1 MPLAPPVARAT
12 PLWLND
18 RGGYV
23 RLVPITPDTKN
34 WTWVLD
40 ELCPECGFDAEA
52 VELAAMGA
60 LVRVNVAEWPALLV
74 DARVRE
80 RPSHDQW
87 SALEYAC
94 HVRDV
99 FTLFDQRLR
108 RMLAEDGPQ
117 FENWDQDV
125 TAVEQRYDQQDPD
138 VVGVELMAAGDAC
151 AARWDTVGDADWSR
165 TGDRSDGS
173 SFTVDT
179 FARYFLH
186 DPVHHLADVRAGYA
200 RFGSPSD

>member
-1 MPLAPPVARAT
+1 MNAP
-12 PLWLND
+12 
-18 RGGYV
+18 GGYV

-40 ELCPECGFDAEA
+40 EVCPECGFDADA
-52 VELAAMGA
+52 VELRAMGS
-60 LVRVNVAEWPALLV
+60 LVRSNAAEWPALLGH
-74 DARVRE
+74 ARVRD
-80 RPSHDQW
+80 RPSDDQW
-87 SALEYAC
+87 SALEYSC

-99 FTLFDQRLR
+99 FTLFDERLR

-125 TAVEQRYDQQDPD
+125 TAVDQRYDRQDPD
-138 VVGVELMAAGDAC
+138 VVAIELTAAGEAC
-151 AARWDTVGDADWSR
+151 ATRWDSVGGSDRGR

-173 SFTVDT
+173 SFTVAT
-179 FARYFLH
+179 LARYFLH

-200 RFGSPSD
+200 RLDSQTD

>member
-1 MPLAPPVARAT
+1 MPIVS
-12 PLWLND
+12 
-18 RGGYV
+18 
-23 RLVPITPDTKN
+23 DTKN
-34 WTWVLD
+34 WIWVLD
-40 ELCPECGFDAEA
+40 EVCFECGFDARG
-52 VELAAMGA
+52 VELDALGA
-60 LVRVNVAEWPALLV
+60 LVRANAAEWPAMLA
-74 DARVRE
+74 DPRVRQ
-80 RPSHDQW
+80 RPTDDQW

-99 FTLFDQRLR
+99 FTLFDERLR
-108 RMLAEDGPQ
+108 RMLTEDGPR

-125 TAVEQRYDQQDPD
+125 TAVEQRYDLQDPD
-138 VVGVELMAAGDAC
+138 VVSVELVEAGEAC

-186 DPVHHLADVRAGYA
+186 DPVHHLVDVRAGYA
-200 RFGSPSD
+200 RLGPPVD

>member
-1 MPLAPPVARAT
+1 
-12 PLWLND
+12 
-18 RGGYV
+18 
-23 RLVPITPDTKN
+23 VPIVPDTKN

-40 ELCPECGFDAEA
+40 EVCPECGFDARG
-52 VELAAMGA
+52 VELDALGA
-60 LVRVNVAEWPALLV
+60 LVRANAAEWPAMLA
-74 DARVRE
+74 DPRVRE
-80 RPSHDQW
+80 RPTDDQW

-99 FTLFDQRLR
+99 FTLFDERLR
-108 RMLAEDGPQ
+108 RMLTEDGPR

-125 TAVEQRYDQQDPD
+125 TAVEQRYDLQDPD
-138 VVGVELMAAGDAC
+138 VVSAELVEAGVAC

-200 RFGSPSD
+200 RLGPPVD